1 MEISKVYQ
9 TPEQVTVSAQSAQ
22 TSQAGEKTKVAEVVQ
37 KDFQVNLQDGLKT
50 KLAEFANILQNR
62 EQLILS
68 LPEDIKKAVV
78 ELLQQ
83 MSTDTE
89 LPQGLENLFKG
100 QKNTSEQLKNMS
112 NILDFSAVLQQDEH
126 SEVKVFL
133 QQASENFSK
142 QTEQTPAQS
151 AKELVQLAKQLPMSH
166 TVAQGIL
173 SQALEE
179 VLKQTVP
186 ENIQQLN
193 QNQQKSLVKLTNVL
207 GQDMPAQLQQL
218 AQEKNLPELPGVWV
232 LFKIADALQFK
243 DIQPKTLQAAA
254 DLFNQIAQE
263 MSPEEGT
270 VVAQLEKFVQ
280 SLPPEVSTKEAVVAQ
295 LKQFAQSLP
304 SEVSTKGAI
313 VAQLEQFVQTL
324 SPEVSTKETVVAQL
338 KQFAQ
343 SLPSEV
349 STKGAIVAQLE
360 QFVQTLSPEVSTKG
374 TVVAQLEQFVQS
386 LPPEVNTKGVAQLE
400 QFVQPLPPEVS
411 PKGAVA
417 MAQLEQFVKT
427 LPPEIGKAL
436 EQALKQGKIPDSL
449 RGLADTFSNAVV
461 LNETMS
467 NDMQAVVVKNVEK
480 FLEKFPLLSTD
491 GDSVLTGL
499 IQQFTDT
506 NTTVEQLKNL
516 TQQLKTQMF
525 VGDPKLLEQELPVLD
540 KITKLFEPNI
550 PQVLQEGIVKQK
562 LPELPKI
569 WTLLQALGTEQ
580 WQNITNRELQKSA
593 GVVKELAQSIYKATN
608 LTGEKQ
614 AEHSTLSFSI
624 PLNVAAGVYYPAHIH
639 IYHEQKES
647 SNPLTQ
653 REFETWLRVS
663 VDTENIGMVDSVFR
677 LYGDNKLDVRVNFPV
692 MSAANQFAQDLPDV
706 RKSLDGIKLSVTDIM
721 INKA

>member
-280 SLPPEVSTKEAVVAQ
+280 SLPPEVSTKEA
-295 LKQFAQSLP
+295 
-304 SEVSTKGAI
+304 
-313 VAQLEQFVQTL
+313 
-324 SPEVSTKETVVAQL
+324 VVAQL